1 VQQTDFQRDAEL
13 PVLKIVSLS
22 NLVLHEHIDPQRIE
36 GLVERLEKDGLLK
49 NPPIV
54 APIPGSQKYVVLD
67 GANRTSSL
75 ARVGCRDAVV
85 QVVDYNDPDLEL
97 AVWNHLLV
105 AAKPED
111 VIEPLHHISGLRLR
125 RAGLAMARARL
136 ANRGVLAYL
145 VPVEGPVLVLE
156 GGMTLDGE
164 AEMLNTIVNT
174 YHQRLRYF
182 RVKSDELKALLP
194 YYDGAAALVAFPVFQ
209 PEDITHLASNGGKLP
224 AGITRHVIPQRA
236 LRLNIPLAILQED
249 RPLDEKNSWLHE
261 QIKNRLLNRQIRFY
275 QEQTVL
281 FDE

>member
-1 VQQTDFQRDAEL
+1 
-13 PVLKIVSLS
+13 
-22 NLVLHEHIDPQRIE
+22 
-36 GLVERLEKDGLLK
+36 
-49 NPPIV
+49 
-54 APIPGSQKYVVLD
+54 
-67 GANRTSSL
+67 
-75 ARVGCRDAVV
+75 
-85 QVVDYNDPDLEL
+85 
-97 AVWNHLLV
+97 LLV